1 MHIANSKI
9 PFGGVGNS
17 GMGSYHSERSFLAF
31 SHERSVVKTPTWA
44 DLKFRYMPY
53 RMFKLVKWMLL
64 H

>member
-1 MHIANSKI
+1 IMHVANSHV

-31 SHERSVVKTPTWA
+31 SHERSVISTPTRI

-53 RMFKLVKWMLL
+53 KLFALVKKML
-64 H
+64 